1 MMNIIYSENRHL
13 RKFFHL
19 HEQYQSIIC
28 KDVRERLPK
37 LIIAQSAKIKTA
49 KQFRNNGL
57 KIYEYKIIAAKD
69 AVFRLAYTYS
79 NDTINVI
86 YISQTII
93 KQQFCKLLENTELVD

>member
-1 MMNIIYSENRHL
+1 MNITYSENRHL

-19 HEQYQSIIC
+19 HEQYQSVIYQ
-28 KDVRERLPK
+28 DVRERLPQ
-37 LIIAQSAKIKTA
+37 LITIQSAKIKTA
-49 KQFRNNGL
+49 RQLRNDGL

-69 AVFRLAYTYS
+69 AVFRLAYTYF

-93 KQQFCKLLENTELVD
+93 KHHFCKLLEKTELVD

>member
-1 MMNIIYSENRHL
+1 MNITYSENRHL

-19 HEQYQSIIC
+19 HEQYQSVIYQ
-28 KDVRERLPK
+28 DVRERLPQ
-37 LIIAQSAKIKTA
+37 LITIQSAKIKTA
-49 KQFRNNGL
+49 RQLRNDGL

-69 AVFRLAYTYS
+69 AVFRLAYTYF

-93 KQQFCKLLENTELVD
+93 KHQFCKLLEKTELVD

>member
-1 MMNIIYSENRHL
+1 MNITYSENRHL

-19 HEQYQSIIC
+19 HEQYQSVIYQ
-28 KDVRERLPK
+28 DVRGRLPQ
-37 LIIAQSAKIKTA
+37 LIAIQSAKIKTA
-49 KQFRNNGL
+49 RQLRNDGL

-69 AVFRLAYTYS
+69 AVFRLAYTYF

-93 KQQFCKLLENTELVD
+93 KHQFCKLLEKTELVD

>member
-1 MMNIIYSENRHL
+1 MNITYSENRHL

-19 HEQYQSIIC
+19 HEQYQAIIHQ
-28 KDVRERLPK
+28 DVRDRLPK
-37 LIIAQSAKIKTA
+37 LIISQSVKIKMA
-49 KQFRNNGL
+49 RQLRNDGL
-57 KIYEYKIIAAKD
+57 KIYEYKIVAAKD

-93 KQQFCKLLENTELVD
+93 KHQFCKLLEKTELVD

>member
-1 MMNIIYSENRHL
+1 MNITYSENRHL

-19 HEQYQSIIC
+19 HEQYQAIIYQ
-28 KDVRERLPK
+28 DVRDRLPK
-37 LIIAQSAKIKTA
+37 LIISQSVKIKTA
-49 KQFRNNGL
+49 RQLRNNGL
-57 KIYEYKIIAAKD
+57 KIYEYKIVAAKD

-93 KQQFCKLLENTELVD
+93 KHQFCKLLEKTELVD

>member
-1 MMNIIYSENRHL
+1 MNITYSENRHL

-19 HEQYQSIIC
+19 HEQYQSVIYQ
-28 KDVRERLPK
+28 DVRERLPQ
-37 LIIAQSAKIKTA
+37 LIAIQSAKIKPA
-49 KQFRNNGL
+49 RQLRNDGL

-69 AVFRLAYTYS
+69 AVFRLAYTYF

-93 KQQFCKLLENTELVD
+93 KHQFCKLLEKTELVD